1 MTIISPLARR
11 NRNQGQI
18 EKASLRKEPVEFAIF
33 NHNNHPGHRCRHNHY
48 HHHPRPQIMIMRWL
62 LNVRNRLV
70 IGHGGDLLWY
80 NGRLPLRVVKQRA
93 ALWNWWQ
100 ANCFDISQEFT
111 TFPSLTL
118 ESLFAVAG
126 VTETHRI
133 GRLSSSSSP
142 PRTTGSGGST
152 FKFVEP
158 LTGQLQKS

>member
-80 NGRLPLRVVKQRA
+80 NGRLPLRVVKEGSVVK
-93 ALWNWWQ
+93 LVTGKLFW
-100 ANCFDISQEFT
+100 FISRIHHLSKLDTWVSFCGSRCDGN
-111 TFPSLTL
+111 PSDWSVVVLVIPT
-118 ESLFAVAG
+118 SD
-126 VTETHRI
+126 HRI
-133 GRLSSSSSP
+133 RWIHL
-142 PRTTGSGGST
+142 
-152 FKFVEP
+152 
-158 LTGQLQKS
+158 